1 MQEEALNKF
10 FESNKW
16 DTYSCYDIFKR
27 LYSNI
32 IALIRY
38 NGSEKKTKGS
48 PLKHCWGARVVFRTD
63 RDPLCQILDIIRF
76 NDPPPPD
83 ASVPP
88 VPSPVYQAVHH
99 GPCRVS
105 SGCCHGGSLS
115 SSLTSATL
123 FSVRNDYIYTYIH
136 TYIPRRRRRERVHR
150 ATAGSGE
157 LPLHRAL
164 CEPVRASIQGGFAES
179 TSLRRDIHVSVSRE
193 RLSLLEIFS
202 TRRGSKI
209 GYVYIYIYFL
219 R

>member
-123 FSVRNDYIYTYIH
+123 FSVRNDYIHTYIH
-136 TYIPRRRRRERVHR
+136 IYTTTTTTRESPSCDGWFRGTTASPGPLWARSRVYTGWFRR
-150 ATAGSGE
+150 
-157 LPLHRAL
+157 
-164 CEPVRASIQGGFAES
+164 IDQ
-179 TSLRRDIHVSVSRE
+179 
-193 RLSLLEIFS
+193 FS
-202 TRRGSKI
+202 TRYSRVGISRAIVPSGDIFDEEGK
-209 GYVYIYIYFL
+209 
-219 R
+219 

>member
-136 TYIPRRRRRERVHR
+136 IYHDDDDERESIVRRLVPGNYRFTGPFVSPFARLYRVVSQNR
-150 ATAGSGE
+150 
-157 LPLHRAL
+157 
-164 CEPVRASIQGGFAES
+164 PVF
-179 TSLRRDIHVSVSRE
+179 D
-193 RLSLLEIFS
+193 EIFTCRYLES
-202 TRRGSKI
+202 DCPFWRYFRRGGEVKLDT
-209 GYVYIYIYFL
+209 YIYIFFL
-219 R
+219 S

>member
-1 MQEEALNKF
+1 M
-10 FESNKW
+10 
-16 DTYSCYDIFKR
+16 
-27 LYSNI
+27 
-32 IALIRY
+32 
-38 NGSEKKTKGS
+38 
-48 PLKHCWGARVVFRTD
+48 VFRTD

-209 GYVYIYIYFL
+209 GYVYIYIFFL
-219 R
+219 S